1 MKKYLLPLILV
12 MLSVG
17 IINAQNQGYHWEF
30 GTVPPV
36 ASAPAIQGSTGS
48 YTLTTLGGAADVPV
62 VTTHNIISK
71 SVGKGTSCTA
81 PIMVDSIDAPS
92 GLEFSNSPQFVN
104 DTWTIELTVNFS
116 TPPGDY
122 RRLLGFDNL
131 TGALPD
137 ADYGI
142 YLEAITGEI
151 ILFNG
156 TINYITGGAVT
167 PGNWNHLAFT
177 RNDVTDVISYYR
189 DGVLIGSLTD
199 GANTF
204 VPKASN
210 SNKINFFKD
219 NGTEESNVEI
229 AKLSIY
235 NRVLTESEIFHRTF
249 NNICNTT
256 HQLASLPNEGH
267 QWVFPAS
274 APPFTSSPA
283 VTGSTAGAFTLTSI
297 GGGAITTGTSE
308 SLIPPPFGASCT
320 ATPVDIALY
329 PTDAGLEFGN
339 SPRYI
344 YDTYTIELAI
354 NFAAL
359 GTVDRKVVGFYSL
372 GTLPAATYGIYVNTA
387 GNIDFYNGASNAIA
401 AAPTFTTNTWY
412 HVVFV
417 RAASGII
424 SYYRNGALVGTYN
437 DAAGQFIPQ
446 SSNGNDI
453 TFFKDDNGTNE
464 TSGKLA
470 KIGIFN
476 AVLSADDVLE
486 RFDNICNTSL
496 VLLPVSLKSFTAVKA
511 DKQVQLT
518 WTTASEENNLGFEVQ
533 RSSDGTNF
541 TTIGFVNGNGTT
553 AQENTYHFT
562 DQSPFAGKNYYRLK
576 QIDIDNRASYSSIR
590 SIEMDKD
597 QQRIQLFPNPSRSL
611 ITVTNI
617 KAGDQM
623 SVFNSQGN
631 LILRKIASSGRESIS
646 VEKLAAGVYML
657 QVTDSDNNQRTIRFS
672 KF

>member
-1 MKKYLLPLILV
+1 MKKFLPPLILI
-12 MLSVG
+12 MLSAG
-17 IINAQNQGYHWEF
+17 IINAQNQGYQWSF

-36 ASAPAIQGSTGS
+36 ASSPAIQGSAGS
-48 YTLTTLGGAADVPV
+48 YPLTTLGGAADIPV

-81 PIMVDSIDAPS
+81 PILVDSIDAPS

-104 DTWTIELTVNFS
+104 DTWTIELTVNYS

-151 ILFNG
+151 ILYNG
-156 TINYITGGAVT
+156 ITNYITGGAVT
-167 PGNWNHLAFT
+167 PGNWNQLVFT
-177 RNDVTDVISYYR
+177 RNGVTDVISYYK
-189 DGVLIGSLTD
+189 DGVLIGTFTD
-199 GANTF
+199 AANTF
-204 VPKASN
+204 VPKISN

-235 NRVLTESEIFHRTF
+235 NRVLTQSEIVNRTF

-267 QWVFPAS
+267 QWTFPAT
-274 APPFTSSPA
+274 PFNSVPA
-283 VTGSTAGAFTLTSI
+283 VAGSTEGAFALTNLWA
-297 GGGAITTGTSE
+297 GVITTGTSE
-308 SLIPPPFGASCT
+308 SLIPPPFGTSCT
-320 ATPVDIALY
+320 ATPVPIASY
-329 PTDAGLEFGN
+329 PTNSGLVFGN
-339 SPRYI
+339 SPRYV

-354 NFAAL
+354 NFSTL
-359 GTVDRKVVGFYSL
+359 GVVDRKVVGFYSL
-372 GTLPAATYGIYVNTA
+372 GTLPAATYGIYVNAA
-387 GNIDFYNGASNAIA
+387 GNIDFYNGTSN
-401 AAPTFTTNTWY
+401 PRVSPLTVNTWY
-412 HVVFV
+412 HLVFV
-417 RAASGII
+417 RASTGII
-424 SYYRNGALVGTYN
+424 SYYLNGALVGTTYN

-446 SSNGNDI
+446 ASNGNVI
-453 TFFKDDNGTNE
+453 TFFKDDDGPNE
-464 TSGKLA
+464 TSGKIA

-476 AVLSADDVLE
+476 AALSSDDVLE

-496 VLLPVSLKSFTAVKA
+496 LLLPVSLKSFTAVKV
-511 DKQVQLT
+511 DQQVQLT
-518 WTTASEENNLGFEVQ
+518 WTTASEQNNLGFEVQ
-533 RSSDGTNF
+533 GSSDGTNF
-541 TTIGFVNGNGTT
+541 TAIGFVNGNGTT
-553 AQENTYHFT
+553 TQENTYHFT

-611 ITVTNI
+611 ITITNI
-617 KAGDQM
+617 KTGDQM

-631 LILRKIASSGRESIS
+631 LILRKIASSGQESIS

-657 QVTDSDNNQRTIRFS
+657 QVTDSDNNQRTTRFS